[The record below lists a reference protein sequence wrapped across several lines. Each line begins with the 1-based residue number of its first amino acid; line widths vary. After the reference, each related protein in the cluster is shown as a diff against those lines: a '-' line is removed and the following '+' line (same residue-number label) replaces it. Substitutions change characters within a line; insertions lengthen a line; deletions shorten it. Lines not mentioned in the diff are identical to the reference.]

1 MSQAL
6 STKNQAPRTVLITGG
21 ARGIGAA
28 IAAELDAAGCRVV
41 TPTRSELDLVS
52 PASLDAWVAANAGLA
67 VDILINNA
75 GINVL
80 RALPEIE
87 SAGWAAMMQTN
98 LTAPL
103 RLIQAFAPGM
113 AVRGWG
119 RILNL
124 STIFSLV
131 TKERR
136 AAYSMTKA
144 ALNALTRSAAVEFGP
159 SGVLVNALA
168 PGYVDTALTR
178 QNNSPEA
185 IAALTAA
192 IPLRRLAQPAEL
204 ARTAAFLVS
213 ASNTYLT
220 GQTIV
225 VDGGFTCL

>member
-1 MSQAL
+1 MP
-6 STKNQAPRTVLITGG
+6 NRTVLITGG

-28 IAAELDAAGCRVV
+28 ITQTLLTKGFTVV
-41 TPTRSELDLVS
+41 APTRAQLDL
-52 PASLDAWVAANAGLA
+52 SLPSSVEAYIAANRELPI
-67 VDILINNA
+67 DILINNA

-80 RALPEIE
+80 RSIVEIDE
-87 SAGWAAMMQTN
+87 NSWQSMLQTN
-98 LTAPL
+98 LSAAL
-103 RLIQAFAPGM
+103 RLTQAYAPGM
-113 AVRGWG
+113 QSRGWG
-119 RILNL
+119 RVLNI

-144 ALNALTRSAAVEFGP
+144 ALNALTRSSAVEFGP

-185 IAALTAA
+185 IAAITST
-192 IPLRRLAQPAEL
+192 IPLRRLADAEEL
-204 ARTAAFLVS
+204 ARAAAFLVS
-213 ASNTYLT
+213 EENTYLT

-225 VDGGFTCL
+225 VDGGFTCQ

>member
-1 MSQAL
+1 MA
-6 STKNQAPRTVLITGG
+6 THTVLITGG

-28 IAAELDAAGCRVV
+28 ISSVIAAQGHRIIAPPRAELDL
-41 TPTRSELDLVS
+41 SD
-52 PASLDAWVAANAGLA
+52 PASVENWIAANRDLP

-80 RALPEIE
+80 NAISDITIE
-87 SAGWAAMMQTN
+87 SWQSMLQTN
-98 LTAPL
+98 LTSAL
-103 RLIQAFAPGM
+103 RLIQTFAPVMEKGK
-113 AVRGWG
+113 WG
-119 RILNL
+119 RILNV

-144 ALNALTRSAAVEFGP
+144 ALNALTRSAAVEYGP
-159 SGVLVNALA
+159 SGILVNALA

-185 IAALTAA
+185 IAAITET
-192 IPLRRLAQPAEL
+192 IPLRRMAQPEEL

-213 ASNTYLT
+213 EDNSYLT
-220 GQTIV
+220 GQTLL

>member
-1 MSQAL
+1 MS
-6 STKNQAPRTVLITGG
+6 TRTVLITGG

-28 IAAELDAAGCRVV
+28 IAATLSAKGCHIVA
-41 TPTRSELDLVS
+41 PTRDQLDLASPVS
-52 PASLDAWVAANAGLA
+52 VDAYLSANRDLA

-80 RALPEIE
+80 RRIAEIDDA
-87 SAGWAAMMQTN
+87 SWQSMLQTN
-98 LTAPL
+98 LRSAL
-103 RLIQAFAPGM
+103 RLIQTYAPGM
-113 AVRGWG
+113 QSRGWG
-119 RILNL
+119 RILNV

-159 SGVLVNALA
+159 AGVLVNALA

-178 QNNSPEA
+178 QNNSPEV
-185 IAALTAA
+185 IAAITGT
-192 IPLRRLAQPAEL
+192 IPLRRMAQADEL
-204 ARTAAFLVS
+204 ARAAAFLVS
-213 ASNTYLT
+213 EDNTYLT

-225 VDGGFTCL
+225 VDGGFTCQ

>member
-1 MSQAL
+1 MP
-6 STKNQAPRTVLITGG
+6 NRIVLITGG

-28 IAAELDAAGCRVV
+28 ITQTLLAKGFTVV
-41 TPTRSELDLVS
+41 APTRAQLDL
-52 PASLDAWVAANAGLA
+52 SLPSSVEAYIAANRELPI
-67 VDILINNA
+67 DILINNE

-80 RALPEIE
+80 RSIVEIDE
-87 SAGWAAMMQTN
+87 NSWQSMLQTN
-98 LTAPL
+98 LSAAL
-103 RLIQAFAPGM
+103 RLTQAYAPGM
-113 AVRGWG
+113 QSRGWG
-119 RILNL
+119 RVLNI

-144 ALNALTRSAAVEFGP
+144 ALNALTRSSAVEFGP

-185 IAALTAA
+185 IAAITAT
-192 IPLRRLAQPAEL
+192 IPLRRLANAEEL
-204 ARTAAFLVS
+204 ARAAAFLVS
-213 ASNTYLT
+213 EENTYLT

-225 VDGGFTCL
+225 VDGGFTCQ

>member
-1 MSQAL
+1 MSV
-6 STKNQAPRTVLITGG
+6 RTVLITGG

-28 IAAELDAAGCRVV
+28 IAATLSARGCRVIA
-41 TPTRSELDLVS
+41 PPRSELDLSS
-52 PASLDAWVAANAGLA
+52 PASVEAYIAANRELA

-80 RALPEIE
+80 RSIGEIDDA
-87 SAGWAAMMQTN
+87 SWQSMLQTN
-98 LTAPL
+98 LSAAL
-103 RLIQAFAPGM
+103 RLTQAFAPGM
-113 AVRGWG
+113 QSRGWG
-119 RILNL
+119 RILNV

-159 SGVLVNALA
+159 SGILVNALA

-185 IAALTAA
+185 IAAITAT
-192 IPLRRLAQPAEL
+192 IPLRRLAQAEEL
-204 ARTAAFLVS
+204 ARAAAFLVS
-213 ASNTYLT
+213 EENTYLT
-220 GQTIV
+220 GQTLV
-225 VDGGFTCL
+225 VDGGFTCQ